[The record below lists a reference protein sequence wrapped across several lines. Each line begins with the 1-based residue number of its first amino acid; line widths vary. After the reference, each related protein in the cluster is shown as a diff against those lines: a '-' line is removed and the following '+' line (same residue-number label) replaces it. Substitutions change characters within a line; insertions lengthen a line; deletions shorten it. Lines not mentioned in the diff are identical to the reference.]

1 MSDLEEAYLQRYE
14 QVLSPMVETLEQE
27 LWECLCEV
35 ASRIDRLT
43 VRPKSPDSFLLKAEK
58 RQGEEPKY
66 SDPMQE
72 IRDQIGAR
80 IVALYVDDIEP
91 IEKIV
96 LTYFTPT
103 ELQDLVPESE
113 SEFGYVGRHL
123 LLIIPP
129 DIEPEGATQDSIPDF
144 FELQI
149 KTLFQHAWAEA
160 NHDLSYK
167 PSGELTFDQRRKV
180 AFTAAQAWGA
190 DMIFNE
196 LQRDLRTS

>member
-1 MSDLEEAYLQRYE
+1 MSDLKEAYLQRYD
-14 QVLSPMVETLEQE
+14 QVLEPMVETLEHE
-27 LWECLCEV
+27 LWDCLFDV
-35 ASRIDRLT
+35 TSRIDRLT
-43 VRPKSPDSFLLKAEK
+43 VRPKSPDSFLLKAKK
-58 RQGEEPKY
+58 REGGEPKY
-66 SDPMQE
+66 ADPMQE

-80 IVALYVDDIEP
+80 IVALYTDDIEP

-96 LTYFTPT
+96 LRYFTPVK
-103 ELQDLVPESE
+103 LQDLVPESE

-123 LLIIPP
+123 LLILPS
-129 DIEPEGATQDSIPDF
+129 DVEPEGVAQELIPDF

-160 NHDLSYK
+160 NHDLFYK

-196 LQRDLRTS
+196 LQRDLR